1 LKLET
6 RNCTFTL
13 VDHLCYKCQTSI
25 DESLPF
31 CPHCGAPQIRV
42 AMPEDDAPAS
52 PNAVT
57 PNVSPATW
65 GAAPP
70 PYQPHAIQWDV
81 AWKGAFLTGAI
92 AGILT
97 AAPIVSVG
105 CCLWLL
111 GAGALAVSLYQR
123 RIPGAF
129 VTPGMGMRLGA
140 LSGMCG
146 FFAFAICYTFAFVR
160 DSGEF
165 RRVFI
170 ESIQRSSA
178 SNPDA
183 RVQEMV
189 AQLVNNLNNPEV
201 LATYF
206 VFMLVIMAIVF
217 VVFTAAGGALGASMF
232 ARRRNRR

>member
-1 LKLET
+1 
-6 RNCTFTL
+6 
-13 VDHLCYKCQTSI
+13 
-25 DESLPF
+25 
-31 CPHCGAPQIRV
+31 
-42 AMPEDDAPAS
+42 MPEEESAAS
-52 PNAVT
+52 PDAAT
-57 PNVSPATW
+57 PNVSPSTW

-70 PYQPHAIQWDV
+70 PYRPNAIQWDV
-81 AWKGAFLTGAI
+81 AWKGAFVTGAT

-111 GAGALAVSLYQR
+111 GAGALTVMLYQR

-140 LSGMCG
+140 MSGVVG
-146 FFAFAICYTFAFVR
+146 FFVFAIWYVVAFARDPGEFHQAFV
-160 DSGEF
+160 
-165 RRVFI
+165 
-170 ESIQRSSA
+170 ESIQKSSA
-178 SNPDA
+178 SNPDP

-189 AQLVNNLNNPEV
+189 AQLLNNMNNPQI

-232 ARRRNRR
+232 ARRRGTR